1 MSQRNERPPSK
12 AGPAPGRLRVESDG
26 FARWAA
32 RVIVF
37 LPVFLT
43 AVIVLSFA
51 VDLPY
56 QDQWDLLPAL
66 RHMQEGRLQ
75 WTDIY
80 AQHNEAL
87 VLVPQTLSL
96 LLAKVTRFNVQA
108 EAYFSYICEVAA
120 VVMLFLFFIRLQNAI
135 AVPMIAFLPIS
146 LLFLSWRAT
155 ETLLW
160 GGSLVN
166 RLEEVFALLAIWS
179 CIRIPER
186 LAFLFAAVAAA
197 LLATYSAAS
206 GLAVWPVGLA
216 ILLVLNRNGQC
227 RRAIMIWAA
236 FSAATI
242 AVYLATLKP
251 HPVPWPSGWRY
262 VLLNPRAS
270 IQYCLTFAGSS
281 LATSPEAAS
290 LIGSGMV
297 VLSLAI
303 CWSLVRIR
311 RRELQQAVLPFAA
324 ILLAVLI
331 ALAPAVMGRL
341 GLGIDQPF
349 NATRYVPLQ
358 ALLMIGIYAAVLAL
372 GGYDR
377 RWRWVGVS
385 MAVLVCLGSV
395 ATYRQGLAAAR
406 EQFRSESACREILVH
421 YRSRTDKEVQCYLP
435 NPEMGR
441 QRAFWLEQMHLS
453 VFRNSE
459 SR

>member
-1 MSQRNERPPSK
+1 
-12 AGPAPGRLRVESDG
+12 
-26 FARWAA
+26 
-32 RVIVF
+32 
-37 LPVFLT
+37 
-43 AVIVLSFA
+43 
-51 VDLPY
+51 
-56 QDQWDLLPAL
+56 
-66 RHMQEGRLQ
+66 
-75 WTDIY
+75 
-80 AQHNEAL
+80 
-87 VLVPQTLSL
+87 
-96 LLAKVTRFNVQA
+96 
-108 EAYFSYICEVAA
+108 
-120 VVMLFLFFIRLQNAI
+120 
-135 AVPMIAFLPIS
+135 
-146 LLFLSWRAT
+146 
-155 ETLLW
+155 
-160 GGSLVN
+160 
-166 RLEEVFALLAIWS
+166 
-179 CIRIPER
+179 
-186 LAFLFAAVAAA
+186 
-197 LLATYSAAS
+197 
-206 GLAVWPVGLA
+206 
-216 ILLVLNRNGQC
+216 
-227 RRAIMIWAA
+227 
-236 FSAATI
+236 
-242 AVYLATLKP
+242 
-251 HPVPWPSGWRY
+251 
-262 VLLNPRAS
+262 
-270 IQYCLTFAGSS
+270 
-281 LATSPEAAS
+281 
-290 LIGSGMV
+290 MV